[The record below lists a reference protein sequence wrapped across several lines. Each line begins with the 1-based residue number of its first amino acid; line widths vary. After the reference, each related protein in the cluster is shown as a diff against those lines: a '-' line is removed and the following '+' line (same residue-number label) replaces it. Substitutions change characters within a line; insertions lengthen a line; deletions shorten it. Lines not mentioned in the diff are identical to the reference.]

1 MSENMSFIWWKNHR
15 NEFASKS
22 NLMDVQFVS
31 LVVRAIK
38 GLFKRQE
45 NTVVTHYL
53 EYRWCDSTERA
64 LNEQLM
70 GRRNCTGD
78 RF

>member
-1 MSENMSFIWWKNHR
+1 MMY
-15 NEFASKS
+15 
-22 NLMDVQFVS
+22 VQIVS

-38 GLFKRQE
+38 GLIKRSQE
-45 NTVVTHYL
+45 NTVATHYL
-53 EYRWCDSTERA
+53 GYRWCDSTERA

-70 GRRNCTGD
+70 GRRNWIGD